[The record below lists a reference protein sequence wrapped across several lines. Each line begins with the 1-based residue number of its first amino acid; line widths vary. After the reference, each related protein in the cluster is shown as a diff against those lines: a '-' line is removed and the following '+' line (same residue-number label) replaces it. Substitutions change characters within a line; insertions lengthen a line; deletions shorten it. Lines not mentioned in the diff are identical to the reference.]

1 MPELEAE
8 GGRGVKSHAGCSG
21 FPSPAS
27 ETLLRWMEGMNDD
40 DGEGEGGITIG
51 VREGGSGGS
60 GDPPV
65 GLETSG
71 SLEVS

>member
-1 MPELEAE
+1 MLV
-8 GGRGVKSHAGCSG
+8 GRCVV
-21 FPSPAS
+21 
-27 ETLLRWMEGMNDD
+27 LRVCVYMEFTFLAISIRDIN
-40 DGEGEGGITIG
+40 IG

-60 GDPPV
+60 GEPPV